1 MLGFLP
7 LAPSFSLSGN
17 TGFREVPFILFKNTT
32 GSQILTALVCTDVM
46 PGEGMRRRAKAFSLP
61 AWRCAKCLISQI
73 FLKFHRCEAAS
84 ANESFR
90 GFLKS
95 KVKGAKSGT

>member
-1 MLGFLP
+1 MRC
-7 LAPSFSLSGN
+7 SLSCILN
-17 TGFREVPFILFKNTT
+17 TV
-32 GSQILTALVCTDVM
+32 GSQILTALVRTNAM
-46 PGEGMRRRAKAFSLP
+46 PGEGMWRKAEVLSLP
-61 AWRCAKCLISQI
+61 AWKCAKWLISQT

-84 ANESFR
+84 ANKSFR